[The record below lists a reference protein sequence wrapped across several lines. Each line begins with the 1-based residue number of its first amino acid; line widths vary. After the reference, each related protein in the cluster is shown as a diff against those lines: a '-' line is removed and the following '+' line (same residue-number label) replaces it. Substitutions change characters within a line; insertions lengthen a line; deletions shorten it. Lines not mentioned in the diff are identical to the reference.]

1 MMSLKRIE
9 SIIEFIAKL
18 EQYALRVPR
27 KRRGVASEEALPEE
41 PGADDE
47 RFAVNDTRVL
57 IWFAEQKD
65 LYSGSVSYDK
75 EFIEELAKEGK
86 SADRDD
92 NGSPLHYLVKY
103 DDGDE
108 GHLAWRG
115 IQVGM
120 LNASSGGFIDVAHQ
134 HTLPSGALNTDT
146 GKEWTLRDAT
156 VQDLADISVPIFP
169 EMNDVIECEDTDG
182 CGSQFQGQTNAGRV
196 ARSAAS
202 AIGVRRKSVISIAGH
217 GKNHS
222 DHQGFTMDKNLKEL
236 TLSSEAPVLSG
247 SRSVVLALAQ
257 HRPEPTQTH
266 ESKHSPWAPK
276 DVVYAFYDDELL
288 NRNHQQ
294 FAAYKDSKFFHS
306 RTGMQRDARTA
317 ETLGTLSVNRIHCA
331 CDRCK
336 APNYDFQNC
345 LVRHI
350 VGPSTKKECKRVR
363 GAAALTTQ
371 TQALA
376 DFSLRVKKGD
386 SWPLRVEE
394 DQEGEEGRFW
404 LAEIDESPERL
415 EESITFGGQV
425 FQEGWIVAKAR
436 YYSFLRVRD
445 PVAATQVRVYKLL
458 KDPTYLSLNHLVRLE
473 KPLKITKDKKSKSKA
488 ELWLLT
494 AEERARIEAAL

>member
-1 MMSLKRIE
+1 MSLKRIE

-247 SRSVVLALAQ
+247 SRSVVLRLRPLQGAELRLPELPREA
-257 HRPEPTQTH
+257 HRR
-266 ESKHSPWAPK
+266 A
-276 DVVYAFYDDELL
+276 
-288 NRNHQQ
+288 
-294 FAAYKDSKFFHS
+294 
-306 RTGMQRDARTA
+306 
-317 ETLGTLSVNRIHCA
+317 
-331 CDRCK
+331 
-336 APNYDFQNC
+336 
-345 LVRHI
+345 
-350 VGPSTKKECKRVR
+350 
-363 GAAALTTQ
+363 
-371 TQALA
+371 
-376 DFSLRVKKGD
+376 
-386 SWPLRVEE
+386 
-394 DQEGEEGRFW
+394 
-404 LAEIDESPERL
+404 IDEERVQ
-415 EESITFGGQV
+415 ES
-425 FQEGWIVAKAR
+425 
-436 YYSFLRVRD
+436 
-445 PVAATQVRVYKLL
+445 
-458 KDPTYLSLNHLVRLE
+458 
-473 KPLKITKDKKSKSKA
+473 
-488 ELWLLT
+488 
-494 AEERARIEAAL
+494 ERCCCTDDADAGTR